1 MADTRKAEQETIE
14 GARAAKQREMKDLQK
29 KLVTETDGIS
39 IYLIIFIFTLT
50 KLYNNLFSPLVNWLK
65 TDQTLREQNIG
76 ESDQL
81 LMLRKFF
88 YDDVK
93 VNKE

>member
-14 GARAAKQREMKDLQK
+14 GARAAKQKEMKDLQK
-29 KLVTETDGIS
+29 KLVTETDGS
-39 IYLIIFIFTLT
+39 IYLIISLFT

>member
-39 IYLIIFIFTLT
+39 IYLIISVFTLT

>member
-1 MADTRKAEQETIE
+1 M
-14 GARAAKQREMKDLQK
+14 
-29 KLVTETDGIS
+29 VGIS
-39 IYLIIFIFTLT
+39 IYLISSIFTLT

>member
-39 IYLIIFIFTLT
+39 IYLIISILT

>member
-1 MADTRKAEQETIE
+1 MVDTRKAEQETIE

>member
-29 KLVTETDGIS
+29 KLVTETDGS
-39 IYLIIFIFTLT
+39 IYLIISVFTLT
-50 KLYNNLFSPLVNWLK
+50 KLYINLFSPLVNWLK

>member
-39 IYLIIFIFTLT
+39 IYLIISVFTLT
-50 KLYNNLFSPLVNWLK
+50 KLYINLFSPLVNWLK

>member
-29 KLVTETDGIS
+29 KLVTETDGS
-39 IYLIIFIFTLT
+39 IYLIISIFTLT

>member
-39 IYLIIFIFTLT
+39 IYLIIFIFTLQNCT
-50 KLYNNLFSPLVNWLK
+50 IICSPL
-65 TDQTLREQNIG
+65 
-76 ESDQL
+76 
-81 LMLRKFF
+81 
-88 YDDVK
+88 
-93 VNKE
+93 

>member
-50 KLYNNLFSPLVNWLK
+50 KLYINLFSPLVNWLK

>member
-39 IYLIIFIFTLT
+39 IYYLIIST
-50 KLYNNLFSPLVNWLK
+50 YK
-65 TDQTLREQNIG
+65 TVQ
-76 ESDQL
+76 
-81 LMLRKFF
+81 
-88 YDDVK
+88 
-93 VNKE
+93 

>member
-29 KLVTETDGIS
+29 KLVTETDGS

-50 KLYNNLFSPLVNWLK
+50 KLYINLFSPLVNWLK

>member
-29 KLVTETDGIS
+29 KLVTETDGS
-39 IYLIIFIFTLT
+39 IYLIISVFTLT

>member
-39 IYLIIFIFTLT
+39 IYLIISIFTLT

>member
-1 MADTRKAEQETIE
+1 M
-14 GARAAKQREMKDLQK
+14 
-29 KLVTETDGIS
+29 VGIS
-39 IYLIIFIFTLT
+39 IYLISSIFTLT
-50 KLYNNLFSPLVNWLK
+50 KLYNNLFFPLVNWLK